1 MGSNGA
7 GWRSRYRERFV
18 LFFLEYAIR
27 HGHIVSVELR
37 GYPHLLCSALMP

>member
-1 MGSNGA
+1 MGGNGA
-7 GWRSRYRERFV
+7 GWRSRYREGVV
-18 LFFLEYAIR
+18 LFFLECAIR